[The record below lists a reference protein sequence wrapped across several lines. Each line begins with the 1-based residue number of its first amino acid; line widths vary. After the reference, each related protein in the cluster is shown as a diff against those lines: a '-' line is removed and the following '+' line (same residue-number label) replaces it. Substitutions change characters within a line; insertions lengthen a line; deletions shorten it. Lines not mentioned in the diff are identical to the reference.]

1 MNQARPLSRRRKL
14 AIWLV
19 LTALGWA
26 AIYGAANALAWAI
39 RNWL

>member
-1 MNQARPLSRRRKL
+1 MTQARPLSRRRKL
-14 AIWLV
+14 AIWLG
-19 LTALGWA
+19 LAALGWA